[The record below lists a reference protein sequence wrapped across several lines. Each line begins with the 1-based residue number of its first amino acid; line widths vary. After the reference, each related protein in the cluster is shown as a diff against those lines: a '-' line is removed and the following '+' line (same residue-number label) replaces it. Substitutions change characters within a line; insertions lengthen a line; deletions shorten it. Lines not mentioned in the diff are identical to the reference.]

1 MMKRSFA
8 RVYSLV
14 AIDIS
19 TELPRRGLM
28 SRKNIVS
35 LSINIHEGDWHKKKK
50 KKNLN
55 RIPTPHNQPAYPPT
69 T

>member
-50 KKNLN
+50 KKKPQSN
-55 RIPTPHNQPAYPPT
+55 PDPP
-69 T
+69 

>member
-50 KKNLN
+50 KNLN

>member
-50 KKNLN
+50 KKPQSN
-55 RIPTPHNQPAYPPT
+55 PDPP
-69 T
+69 